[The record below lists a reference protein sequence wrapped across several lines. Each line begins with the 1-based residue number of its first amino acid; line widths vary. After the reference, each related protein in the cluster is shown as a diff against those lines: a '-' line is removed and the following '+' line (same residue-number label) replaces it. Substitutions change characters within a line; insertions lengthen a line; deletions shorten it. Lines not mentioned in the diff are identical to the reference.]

1 MVGTNSTR
9 TTGAHRE
16 KIDAKEQQPPRHS
29 TYNRTLSSSFHR
41 RVPYISNGQKY
52 RFLRNSKTH
61 GEAYVPRI
69 TMQTSEGNSS
79 KYPIPTVRAKR
90 RYPSTERLILSLEA
104 SQAFTERTFFA
115 SQDTPLPPLAPETR
129 IGGVKG
135 TEQRNRPM
143 GGMARIPLAPNA
155 SQSKEHLGAE
165 YLISIPHRPPTRT
178 ERHASLCARSL
189 SRRAFA
195 TGNTQRYPIFYARFF
210 AI

>member
-1 MVGTNSTR
+1 
-9 TTGAHRE
+9 
-16 KIDAKEQQPPRHS
+16 
-29 TYNRTLSSSFHR
+29 
-41 RVPYISNGQKY
+41 
-52 RFLRNSKTH
+52 
-61 GEAYVPRI
+61 
-69 TMQTSEGNSS
+69 MQTSEGNAS
-79 KYPIPTVRAKR
+79 KYPIPTIRAKR

-155 SQSKEHLGAE
+155 SRSKEHLGAE

-178 ERHASLCARSL
+178 EKHAPSAHAACLEEPLPPATRNDTPFFMHVFL
-189 SRRAFA
+189 SFEQKIIPLR
-195 TGNTQRYPIFYARFF
+195 
-210 AI
+210 

>member
-1 MVGTNSTR
+1 
-9 TTGAHRE
+9 
-16 KIDAKEQQPPRHS
+16 
-29 TYNRTLSSSFHR
+29 
-41 RVPYISNGQKY
+41 
-52 RFLRNSKTH
+52 
-61 GEAYVPRI
+61 
-69 TMQTSEGNSS
+69 MQTSEGNSS

-90 RYPSTERLILSLEA
+90 RYSSTERLILSLEA

-155 SQSKEHLGAE
+155 SRSKEHLGAE

-195 TGNTQRYPIFYARFF
+195 TGNTQRYPIFLCTFFCHLNKKSYLRAENLRCHVAQVAELVDALVSGTSNSNVVQVRFLFWARE
-210 AI
+210 IL